1 MRMKDKVAL
10 ISGASSG
17 MGAAT
22 ARLFAREGAKAVIVA
37 DLLDKEGEAVVAEIK
52 KAGGNASYVHLDV
65 TDEANWKAAVDKTV
79 ADHGRLDVLVN
90 NAGISGSA
98 EQDLYDTA
106 AWNRLMGINATGVF
120 FGMKHGIAAMK
131 KAGIRGSVINLSS
144 VSGIVGQ
151 GNIHVGYNASKGA
164 VRLITKS
171 AAAQHG
177 REGIRINSVHP
188 GLMPPM
194 RTSGRTADP
203 ATRAKTLKGVPL
215 GRAGEVDEVAYAIL
229 FLASDESSYVTGAEL
244 VVDGGW
250 TAV

>member
-1 MRMKDKVAL
+1 
-10 ISGASSG
+10 
-17 MGAAT
+17 
-22 ARLFAREGAKAVIVA
+22 
-37 DLLDKEGEAVVAEIK
+37 LDKEGEAVVAEIK
-52 KAGGNASYVHLDV
+52 KAGGHASYIHLDV
-65 TDEANWKAAVDKTV
+65 TDEVQWKAAVDKTV
-79 ADHGRLDVLVN
+79 ADHGGLDVLVN

-131 KAGIRGSVINLSS
+131 KAGTRGSVINLSS

-177 REGIRINSVHP
+177 RDGIRINSVHP

-194 RTSGRTADP
+194 RTSGRTP
-203 ATRAKTLKGVPL
+203 TRQ
-215 GRAGEVDEVAYAIL
+215 RAPRP
-229 FLASDESSYVTGAEL
+229 
-244 VVDGGW
+244 
-250 TAV
+250 

>member
-1 MRMKDKVAL
+1 MRMKNKVAL
-10 ISGASSG
+10 ISGTASG

-22 ARLFAREGAKAVIVA
+22 ARLLAREGAKAVVVA

-52 KAGGNASYVHLDV
+52 KAGGNASYIHLDV
-65 TDEANWKAAVDKTV
+65 TDEAQWKAAVDKTV
-79 ADHGRLDVLVN
+79 ADHGGLDVLVN

-131 KAGIRGSVINLSS
+131 KAGTRGSVINLSS

-164 VRLITKS
+164 VRLITKA

-177 REGIRINSVHP
+177 RDGIRINSVHP

-194 RTSGRTADP
+194 RTVEAESPNTRMPSVKAPTAP
-203 ATRAKTLKGVPL
+203 MPVQ
-215 GRAGEVDEVAYAIL
+215 
-229 FLASDESSYVTGAEL
+229 
-244 VVDGGW
+244 
-250 TAV
+250 TA